1 MAHPR
6 IQPKLPDPAHRLS
19 LLLVDVNNAFFDP
32 RGSLHYPAVGEVLGP
47 LRELLETARQHNRLI
62 VYAREWHDPNLADFE
77 WQKVPAHCIAN
88 EFDALPFPGFE
99 GATGEP
105 IIHKRR
111 YSAFFATDLALL
123 LREQQVERL
132 FIAGVKTNVCIRAT
146 VQDAFAHGFRPT
158 IPREAVNSNRPH
170 LHEASLEDIQRYFG
184 EVIDLAT
191 AKRWLAGK
199 APRPEP

>member
-6 IQPKLPDPAHRLS
+6 LQPKSPDLEHRLA

-32 RGSLHYPAVGEVLGP
+32 RGSLYYPTVNEVLGP
-47 LRELLETARQHNRLI
+47 LRELLETARQHDRFV
-62 VYAREWHDPNLADFE
+62 VYAREWHDPDLPDFE
-77 WQKVPAHCIAN
+77 WQKVPVHCVAN
-88 EFDALPFPGFE
+88 EFDALPFAGFE
-99 GATGEP
+99 GAPGEP

-158 IPREAVNSNRPH
+158 ITREAVNSNRPH

-184 EVIDLAT
+184 DVIDLAT
-191 AKRWLAGK
+191 AKRWLTEEESS
-199 APRPEP
+199 PHQ